1 MMDWAL
7 VGAVGA
13 IILAVFS
20 AGGLISLQI
29 RSLDSR
35 VSGLETRF
43 ENRMSNFESRLSAV
57 ESRITRI
64 DGLLEGYFMQ
74 TNKPEPPPQS
84 QG

>member
-1 MMDWAL
+1 MDWAL
-7 VGAVGA
+7 AGAVGA
-13 IILAVFS
+13 IMLAVFS

-43 ENRMSNFESRLSAV
+43 ENRMSNFESRQSFV
-57 ESRITRI
+57 ENRITRI
-64 DGLLEGYFMQ
+64 EGLLEGYFLQ
-74 TNKPEPPPQS
+74 ASKHEPPPQS